1 MAIALVRLKSTGKHL
16 SKVYH
21 SVMENKMFLFF
32 LNSVNFNHNVFLKWL
47 HGAHSLATGLW
58 LTGSF
63 RLQSA
68 SCHHTWLQSTKMAKT
83 LIRRLHTTVY
93 IDDTWVATLLFYT
106 VYDCGGKIVFL
117 TLFWV
122 VVTSLLK
129 QFFLDWTG
137 VSTTYSYGPL
147 ICI

>member
-1 MAIALVRLKSTGKHL
+1 MAIALVRLKSAGKHL

-21 SVMENKMFLFF
+21 SLMENKMFF

-63 RLQSA
+63 RLWSA
-68 SCHHTWLQSTKMAKT
+68 SHLVTKHQDGENTHKKASHNSIYWWY
-83 LIRRLHTTVY
+83 LSSYV
-93 IDDTWVATLLFYT
+93 TLLYRLWLWRKNS
-106 VYDCGGKIVFL
+106 VL

-122 VVTSLLK
+122 VVTNLLK

>member
-1 MAIALVRLKSTGKHL
+1 
-16 SKVYH
+16 
-21 SVMENKMFLFF
+21 MFFF
-32 LNSVNFNHNVFLKWL
+32 FILLILITMCFWNDYMGHTHWL
-47 HGAHSLATGLW
+47 LACDWPAVLDCDHH
-58 LTGSF
+58 
-63 RLQSA
+63 R
-68 SCHHTWLQSTKMAKT
+68 HHTWLQSTKMAKT

-93 IDDTWVATLLFYT
+93 IDDIWVATLLFYT

-122 VVTSLLK
+122 VVTNLLK

-147 ICI
+147 ICKTPSVKLYCRMQSVTGVATATGGSEA